1 MATAAPNTASPT
13 ANKAELLAI
22 ADAVAREKL
31 IDKAIVIEAM
41 EDAIQRAARARYGA
55 ENDIRA
61 KLDQETGDLRLWRVL
76 EVVEE
81 PEDHFKQI
89 DVKGAQKLQK
99 DASLGDFIV
108 DPLPPIEF
116 GRIAAQAAKQVIFQ
130 KVRDAERERQYE
142 EFKDRAGEVITG
154 VVKRVEFGH
163 VVVDL
168 GRAEGVIRRDQQIP
182 REMVRVGDR
191 IRSLILRVSREARGP
206 QIFLSRAH
214 PDFMKKLFA
223 QEVPE
228 IYDGIIEIKAAARDP
243 GSRAKIGVISHDS
256 SIDPVGACVG
266 MKGSRVQAVVQE
278 LQGEKIDIIPWSEDL
293 ATFVV
298 NGLQP
303 ATVSRVVIDEEESR
317 IEVVVPDDQLSLAI
331 GRRGQNVRLASQLTN
346 SQIDILTEADAS
358 EKRQREF
365 IERSTMFQEELDV
378 DETLAQLLV
387 AEGFTSME
395 EVAYVE
401 PAEISSIEGLDD
413 DLAAELQNRAGE
425 ALERRE
431 GAAREERRSLG
442 VDDAL
447 AELPHLSEA
456 MLVTL
461 GKAGIR
467 SLDDLAD
474 LATDELVQKK
484 RPEQR
489 RQRESNRPEDKGGI
503 LADFGLSEEQGNEII
518 MAARAHWFEDDASA
532 SGSEDEDAAPQQQED
547 AVAEKSE

>member
-1 MATAAPNTASPT
+1 MATGVT
-13 ANKAELLAI
+13 ANRAELIAI
-22 ADAVAREKL
+22 ANSVASEKM

-41 EDAIQRAARARYGA
+41 EDAIQRAARTRYGQ
-55 ENDIRA
+55 EMDIRA
-61 KLDQETGDLRLWRVL
+61 KLDPNNGDLRLWRVV

-81 PEDHFKQI
+81 VDDIYKQV
-89 DVKGAQKLQK
+89 DVKGAQKLQ
-99 DASLGDFIV
+99 AGAAVGDYLV

-116 GRIAAQAAKQVIFQ
+116 GRIQAQAAKQTIFQ

-142 EFKDRAGEVITG
+142 EFKDRAGEIITG

-163 VVVDL
+163 IVVDL
-168 GRAEGVIRRDQQIP
+168 GRAEGVIRRDAQIP
-182 REMVRVGDR
+182 REVVRVNDR
-191 IRSLILRVSREARGP
+191 IRSLILKVVRENRGP

-278 LQGEKIDIIPWSEDL
+278 MQGEKIDIIPWSPDT

-298 NGLQP
+298 NALQP
-303 ATVSRVVIDEEESR
+303 ANVARVVIDEEEDR

-331 GRRGQNVRLASQLTN
+331 GRRGQNVRLASQLTAKA
-346 SQIDILTEADAS
+346 IDILTETDAS
-358 EKRQREF
+358 EKRQQEF
-365 IERSTMFQEELDV
+365 VKNSETFQNELDV

-387 AEGFTSME
+387 AEGFGALE

-401 PAEISSIEGLDD
+401 LDELAGIEGFDE
-413 DLAAELQNRAGE
+413 DLAQELQSRAQE
-425 ALERRE
+425 ALDRRE
-431 GAAREERRSLG
+431 QANREERQALG
-442 VDDAL
+442 VEDAL
-447 AELPHLSEA
+447 AELPYLTEA

-461 GKAGIR
+461 GKAGIKT
-467 SLDDLAD
+467 LDDLAD
-474 LATDELVQKK
+474 LATDELIEKKRVEPRRRNEDAPK
-484 RPEQR
+484 RPEH
-489 RQRESNRPEDKGGI
+489 KGGV
-503 LADFGLSEEQGNEII
+503 LGEYGLSEEQGNEII
-518 MAARAHWFEDDASA
+518 MAARAHWFGDEPGEEPAGETADEEQQDA
-532 SGSEDEDAAPQQQED
+532 
-547 AVAEKSE
+547 

>member
-1 MATAAPNTASPT
+1 MATTAPGAPGAVS
-13 ANKAELLAI
+13 ANKAELIAI

-31 IDKAIVIEAM
+31 IDKGIVIEAM

-61 KLDQETGDLRLWRVL
+61 KLDPNTGDLRLWRVV
-76 EVVEE
+76 EVVDQVD
-81 PEDHFKQI
+81 DHFKQ
-89 DVKGAQKLQK
+89 VSQK
-99 DASLGDFIV
+99 DAEKLQPGAQIGDFIV

-142 EFKDRAGEVITG
+142 EFKDRAGEIITG

-182 REMVRVGDR
+182 REVVRVGDR
-191 IRSLILRVSREARGP
+191 VRSLILSVRRENRGP

-278 LQGEKIDIIPWSEDL
+278 MQGEKIDIIPWSEDI

-298 NGLQP
+298 NALQP
-303 ATVSRVVIDEEESR
+303 ATVARVVIDEEESR

-331 GRRGQNVRLASQLTN
+331 GRRGQNVRLASQLTG
-346 SQIDILTEADAS
+346 SAIDIMTEADAS

-365 IERSTMFQEELDV
+365 IERSEMFQNELDV

-387 AEGFTSME
+387 AEGFGALE

-401 PAEISSIEGLDD
+401 AEEIASIEGFDEE
-413 DLAAELQNRAGE
+413 LAAELQSRAAE

-431 GAAREERRSLG
+431 EAAREERRGLG
-442 VDDAL
+442 VSDEL
-447 AELPHLSEA
+447 AEMPYLTEA

-461 GKAGIR
+461 GKAGIKT
-467 SLDDLAD
+467 LDDLAD

-489 RQRESNRPEDKGGI
+489 RQREPNRPEDRGGI
-503 LADFGLSEEQGNEII
+503 LAEYGLSDEQGNEII
-518 MAARAHWFEDDASA
+518 MAARAHWFED
-532 SGSEDEDAAPQQQED
+532 EED
-547 AVAEKSE
+547 AVAETSQ

>member
-1 MATAAPNTASPT
+1 MATAAPAAPT

-61 KLDQETGDLRLWRVL
+61 KLDQNTGELRLWRVL

-81 PEDHFKQI
+81 PEDHFKQV
-89 DVKGAQKLQK
+89 DVKGAQKLDK
-99 DASLGDFIV
+99 SAKLGDFIV

-142 EFKDRAGEVITG
+142 EVKDRAGELITG

-191 IRSLILRVSREARGP
+191 IRSLIMRVSREARGP

-331 GRRGQNVRLASQLTN
+331 GRRGQNVRLASQLTS

-365 IERSTMFQEELDV
+365 IERSEMFQTELDV

-387 AEGFTSME
+387 AEGFTTLD
-395 EVAYVE
+395 EVAYVTRE
-401 PAEISSIEGLDD
+401 EISSIEGLDED
-413 DLAAELQNRAGE
+413 IAEELQSRASE

-431 GAAREERRSLG
+431 AASREERRKLG
-442 VDDAL
+442 VEDSV
-447 AELPHLSEA
+447 AEMPHLTEQ

-461 GKAGIR
+461 GKAGIKT
-467 SLDDLAD
+467 LDDLAD
-474 LATDELVQKK
+474 LATDELVQK
-484 RPEQR
+484 R
-489 RQRESNRPEDKGGI
+489 RVEPRRRSDAPVRAEDKGGI
-503 LADFGLSEEQGNEII
+503 LAEYGLTEEQGNEII
-518 MAARAHWFEDDASA
+518 MAARAHWFED
-532 SGSEDEDAAPQQQED
+532 EDKPEKGGED
-547 AVAEKSE
+547 AVAEPTQ

>member
-1 MATAAPNTASPT
+1 MATAVT
-13 ANKAELLAI
+13 ANRAELIAI
-22 ADAVAREKL
+22 ADSVAREKL
-31 IDKAIVIEAM
+31 IDKGIVIEAM

-61 KLDQETGDLRLWRVL
+61 KLDPNTGDLRLWRVV
-76 EVVEE
+76 EVVEAV
-81 PEDHFKQI
+81 DDYFKQV
-89 DVKGAQKLQK
+89 DVAQAQKLQK
-99 DASLGDFIV
+99 GAVVGDYIV

-130 KVRDAERERQYE
+130 KVRDAERERQFE
-142 EFKDRAGEVITG
+142 EFKDRVGEIITG

-182 REMVRVGDR
+182 REAVRVGDR
-191 IRSLILRVSREARGP
+191 TRSLIFNVRRENRGP

-243 GSRAKIGVISHDS
+243 GSRAKIGVISRDS

-278 LQGEKIDIIPWSEDL
+278 MQGEKIDIIPWSEDT

-298 NGLQP
+298 NALQP
-303 ATVSRVVIDEEESR
+303 ANVSRVVIDEEEDR

-331 GRRGQNVRLASQLTN
+331 GRRGQNVRLASQLTAKA
-346 SQIDILTEADAS
+346 IDILTEADAS
-358 EKRQREF
+358 EKRQKEF
-365 IERSTMFQEELDV
+365 VERSGMFESELDV

-387 AEGFTSME
+387 AEGFGALE

-401 PAEISSIEGLDD
+401 VDELASIEGFDE
-413 DLAAELQNRAGE
+413 DLAAELQNRAQE

-431 GAAREERRSLG
+431 EANREARRALG
-442 VDDAL
+442 VEDAL
-447 AELPHLSEA
+447 AEMPYLTEA

-461 GKAGIR
+461 GKAGIKT
-467 SLDDLAD
+467 LDDLAD
-474 LATDELVQKK
+474 LATDELVEKKRAEPRRRNDDAPK
-484 RPEQR
+484 RPE
-489 RQRESNRPEDKGGI
+489 PKGGI
-503 LADFGLSEEQGNEII
+503 LAEYGLSDEQGNEII
-518 MAARAHWFEDDASA
+518 MAARAHWFDDEEAPA
-532 SGSEDEDAAPQQQED
+532 DEAP
-547 AVAEKSE
+547 AEAETGEEAEA

>member
-1 MATAAPNTASPT
+1 MATAVT
-13 ANKAELLAI
+13 ANRAELIAI
-22 ADAVAREKL
+22 ANSVASEKM

-41 EDAIQRAARARYGA
+41 EDAIQRAAKTRYGS

-61 KLDQETGDLRLWRVL
+61 KLDPQTGDLRLWRVL
-76 EVVEE
+76 EVVELVD
-81 PEDHFKQI
+81 DHFKQI
-89 DVKGAQKLQK
+89 GEKDAQRLQKGA
-99 DASLGDFIV
+99 AVGDYIV

-116 GRIAAQAAKQVIFQ
+116 GRIQAQASKQVILQ
-130 KVRDAERERQYE
+130 KVRDAERERQFE
-142 EFKDRAGEVITG
+142 EFKDRQGEIITG

-182 REMVRVGDR
+182 REAVRVGDR
-191 IRSLILRVSREARGP
+191 VRSLILNVRRENRGP

-243 GSRAKIGVISHDS
+243 GSRAKIGVISHDG

-278 LQGEKIDIIPWSEDL
+278 MQGEKIDIIPWSPDT

-298 NGLQP
+298 NALQP
-303 ATVSRVVIDEEESR
+303 ANVARVVLDEEEDR

-331 GRRGQNVRLASQLTN
+331 GRRGQNVRLASQLTGKA
-346 SQIDILTEADAS
+346 IDILTEADAS
-358 EKRQREF
+358 EKRQKEF
-365 IERSTMFQEELDV
+365 IERSGMFEKELDV

-387 AEGFTSME
+387 AEGFGELE

-401 PAEISSIEGLDD
+401 IDELASIEGFDE
-413 DLAAELQNRAGE
+413 DLAQELQSRAQE
-425 ALERRE
+425 AMERRE
-431 GAAREERRSLG
+431 QASREERTALG
-442 VDDAL
+442 VEDAL
-447 AELPHLSEA
+447 AELPYLTEA

-461 GKAGIR
+461 GKAGIKT
-467 SLDDLAD
+467 LDDLAD
-474 LATDELVQKK
+474 LATDELVEKK
-484 RPEQR
+484 KAEPR
-489 RQRESNRPEDKGGI
+489 RRGDDAPKREAPKGGI
-503 LADFGLSEEQGNEII
+503 LAEYGLSDEQGNEII
-518 MAARAHWFEDDASA
+518 MAARAHWFA
-532 SGSEDEDAAPQQQED
+532 DEDAATETSED
-547 AVAEKSE
+547 AVAESEQ

>member
-1 MATAAPNTASPT
+1 MATAVS

-22 ADAVAREKL
+22 ADSVAREKL
-31 IDKAIVIEAM
+31 IDKAIVIEAL
-41 EDAIQRAARARYGA
+41 EEAIQRAAKTRYGA

-61 KLDQETGDLRLWRVL
+61 KLDPQSGDLRLWRVV
-76 EVVEE
+76 EVVEAV
-81 PEDHFKQI
+81 DDYFKQVS
-89 DVKGAQKLQK
+89 VKDAQKLQPG
-99 DASLGDFIV
+99 AVVGDYIV

-116 GRIAAQAAKQVIFQ
+116 GRIQAQASKQIIFQ
-130 KVRDAERERQYE
+130 KVRDAERERQFE
-142 EFKDRAGEVITG
+142 EFKDRVGEIITG

-168 GRAEGVIRRDQQIP
+168 GRAEGVIRRDAQIP
-182 REMVRVGDR
+182 REVVRVNDR
-191 IRSLILRVSREARGP
+191 IRSLILKVVRENRGP

-278 LQGEKIDIIPWSEDL
+278 MQGEKIDIIPWSPDT

-298 NGLQP
+298 NALQP
-303 ATVSRVVIDEEESR
+303 ASVSRVVLDEEEDR

-331 GRRGQNVRLASQLTN
+331 GRRGQNVRLASQLTGKA
-346 SQIDILTEADAS
+346 IDILTEEDAS

-365 IERSTMFQEELDV
+365 IERSEMFQNELDV

-387 AEGFTSME
+387 AEGFGALE

-401 PAEISSIEGLDD
+401 PEELSGIEGFDE
-413 DLAAELQNRAGE
+413 DLAAELQSRAQE

-431 GAAREERRSLG
+431 VAAREERKALG
-442 VDDAL
+442 VEDAL
-447 AELPHLSEA
+447 ADMPYLTEA

-467 SLDDLAD
+467 TLDDLAD

-484 RPEQR
+484 RSQPPR
-489 RQRESNRPEDKGGI
+489 RSENAPAPRPEDKGGV
-503 LADFGLSEEQGNEII
+503 LAEYGLSDEQGNEII
-518 MAARAHWFEDDASA
+518 MAARAHWFEDEEPAADASA
-532 SGSEDEDAAPQQQED
+532 KTGEDAD
-547 AVAEKSE
+547 AEPSQ

>member
-1 MATAAPNTASPT
+1 MATSPAAVS
-13 ANKAELLAI
+13 ANKAELIAI

-41 EDAIQRAARARYGA
+41 EDAIQRAARSRYGA

-61 KLDQETGDLRLWRVL
+61 KLDVETGDLRLWRVL

-81 PEDHFKQI
+81 PEDHFKQV
-89 DVKGAQKLQK
+89 DLKGAQKLKK
-99 DASLGDFIV
+99 DAALGDFIV

-142 EFKDRAGEVITG
+142 EFKDRANEVITG

-191 IRSLILRVSREARGP
+191 IRSLILRVSRETRGP

-243 GSRAKIGVISHDS
+243 GSRAKIGVISYDS

-293 ATFVV
+293 ATFSV
-298 NGLQP
+298 NALQP
-303 ATVSRVVIDEEESR
+303 ATVSRVVIDEEEGR

-365 IERSTMFQEELDV
+365 VERSEMFQNELDV
-378 DETLAQLLV
+378 DETLSQLLV

-395 EVAYVE
+395 EVAYVQVE
-401 PAEISSIEGLDD
+401 EIAGIEGLDED
-413 DLAAELQNRAGE
+413 IAAELQNRATE

-431 GAAREERRSLG
+431 AAAREERRKLG

-456 MLVTL
+456 MLVVL
-461 GKAGIR
+461 GKANIR
-467 SLDDLAD
+467 TLDDLAD
-474 LATDELVQKK
+474 LATDELIQKK

-489 RQRESNRPEDKGGI
+489 RQREPSNRPEDKGGV
-503 LADFGLSEEQGNEII
+503 LADFAFSEEQGNEII
-518 MAARAHWFEDDASA
+518 MAARAHWFEDEEPAQAPTEEAANAD
-532 SGSEDEDAAPQQQED
+532 SEQ
-547 AVAEKSE
+547 

>member
-1 MATAAPNTASPT
+1 MSNAIS

-31 IDKAIVIEAM
+31 IDKAIVLEAM

-61 KLDQETGDLRLWRVL
+61 KIDANSGDMRLWRVV

-81 PEDHFKQI
+81 VEDYFKQVSLK
-89 DVKGAQKLQK
+89 DGEKLQPG
-99 DASLGDFIV
+99 AAIGDFIV

-130 KVRDAERERQYE
+130 KVRDAERERQFE

-182 REMVRVGDR
+182 REVLRINDRVRA
-191 IRSLILRVSREARGP
+191 LILNVRRENRGP

-214 PDFMKKLFA
+214 PDFMRKLFA

-228 IYDGIIEIKAAARDP
+228 IYDGVIEIKACARDP
-243 GSRAKIGVISHDS
+243 GSRAKIGVISHDG

-278 LQGEKIDIIPWSEDL
+278 LQGEKIDIIPWSTDM

-298 NGLQP
+298 NALQP
-303 ATVSRVVIDEEESR
+303 ATVSRVLIDEEEER

-331 GRRGQNVRLASQLTN
+331 GRRGQNVRLASMLTA
-346 SQIDILTEADAS
+346 SAIDIMTETDSS

-365 IERSTMFQEELDV
+365 IEKSEMFQQELDV

-387 AEGFTSME
+387 AEGFGAME

-401 PAEISSIEGLDD
+401 THELAAIEGLDEEI
-413 DLAAELQNRAGE
+413 AAELQNRAQE
-425 ALERRE
+425 ALDRRE
-431 GAAREERRSLG
+431 VANREARQALG
-442 VDDAL
+442 VEDAL
-447 AELPHLSEA
+447 AELPHLTEA

-461 GKAGIR
+461 GKAGIKT
-467 SLDDLAD
+467 LDDLAD
-474 LATDELVQKK
+474 LATDELVERK
-484 RPEQR
+484 RRDDR
-489 RQRESNRPEDKGGI
+489 RGRGSSEAPKGGV
-503 LADFGLSEEQGNEII
+503 LVDYGLSEEQGNEII
-518 MAARAHWFEDDASA
+518 MAARAHWFADEETADAGPSA
-532 SGSEDEDAAPQQQED
+532 
-547 AVAEKSE
+547 